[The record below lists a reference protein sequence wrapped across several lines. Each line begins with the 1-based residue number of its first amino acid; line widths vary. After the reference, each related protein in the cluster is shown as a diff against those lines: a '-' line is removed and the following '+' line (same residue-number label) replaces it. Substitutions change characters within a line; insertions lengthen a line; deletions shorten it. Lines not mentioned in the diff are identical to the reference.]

1 MTPVMEG
8 KLRGESLI
16 DGSVDLAFV
25 ADIMDAILCKAD
37 NELIRAEREA
47 ASRDGRR

>member
-1 MTPVMEG
+1 MPVLSG

-25 ADIMDAILCKAD
+25 ADIVDAMLVQAD

-47 ASRDGRR
+47 ATRGGRR

>member
-1 MTPVMEG
+1 MMPIMAG
-8 KLRGESLI
+8 KIRAESLI

-25 ADIMDAILCKAD
+25 ADVVDAMMVQAD

-47 ASRDGRR
+47 ATHGGRR